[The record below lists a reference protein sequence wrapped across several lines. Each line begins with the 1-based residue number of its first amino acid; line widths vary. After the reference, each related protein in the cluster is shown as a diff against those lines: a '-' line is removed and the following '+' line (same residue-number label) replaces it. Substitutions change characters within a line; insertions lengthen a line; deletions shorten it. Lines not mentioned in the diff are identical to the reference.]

1 MYQKKDESVI
11 YKELMYR
18 QINVNIIKEVLS
30 FFEEH
35 SFGED
40 YYMSLEDGDDETKSP
55 AAVDEIERNGS
66 SDGGVK

>member
-35 SFGED
+35 SFGQD
-40 YYMSLEDGDDETKSP
+40 YYMSLEDGDDDKSP
-55 AAVDEIERNGS
+55 SDDASS
-66 SDGGVK
+66 SDGGAK